1 MKTALSMKKN
11 RPKKRFGQNF
21 LRDQHVLDEILR
33 TAELNPEDRIVEI
46 GPGTGALTQRL
57 TRTGLA
63 VLAME
68 IDRDL
73 VADLTADAPPNLC
86 VVPGDA
92 LRLDWLQLLNNPPY
106 KLVAN
111 LPYNISSQVL
121 FKVLQHR
128 HLFCRLV
135 LMFQK
140 EVGDRLLASEGSRDY
155 GILSV
160 LVKTWYAIEK
170 VVNVPPGAFYPAPK
184 VDSVVLLFQPLPR
197 PVKPV
202 LNEVIYHRLVRA
214 AFAQR
219 RKTIRNSL
227 IGSGFQADLVDRAFK
242 ANSVDSRRRGETF
255 AIEEFIQLANF
266 LASCEKGHND
276 ESDHCHS

>member
-1 MKTALSMKKN
+1 MKTALSMKKV

-21 LRDQHVLDEILR
+21 LRDQHVLNEILR
-33 TAELNPEDRIVEI
+33 AADLNPGDKIVEI
-46 GPGTGALTQRL
+46 GPGAGSLTQRL
-57 TRTGLA
+57 TQTGLA

-73 VADLTADAPPNLC
+73 AADLTSDSPPNLC
-86 VVPGDA
+86 VVAGDA
-92 LRLDWLQLLNNPPY
+92 LRLNWLQLLNNPPY

-140 EVGDRLLASEGSRDY
+140 EVGDRLLATEGSRDY

-160 LVKTWYAIEK
+160 LVKTWYKIEK
-170 VVNVPPGAFYPAPK
+170 VVNVPPQAFYPAPK
-184 VDSVVLLFQPLPR
+184 VDSIVLLFQPLPQSVI
-197 PVKPV
+197 PVMDEG
-202 LNEVIYHRLVRA
+202 LYHRFVRA

-227 IGSGFQADLVDRAFK
+227 IGSGFQVDLVDRAFN
-242 ANSVDSRRRGETF
+242 ANSMDSRRRGETF
-255 AIEEFIQLANF
+255 AINEFIQLANF
-266 LASCEKGHND
+266 LASCEKGQNN

>member
-1 MKTALSMKKN
+1 MKTALSMKKV

-21 LRDQHVLDEILR
+21 LRDQHVLDEILS
-33 TAELNPEDRIVEI
+33 AADLKPEDKIVEI
-46 GPGTGALTQRL
+46 GPGAGALTKRL
-57 TRTGLA
+57 IRTGLP

-73 VADLTADAPPNLC
+73 VAGLTADTPHNLC
-86 VVPGDA
+86 VIPGDA
-92 LRLDWLQLLNNPPY
+92 LRLDWPKLLDNPPY
-106 KLVAN
+106 KLLAN

-160 LVKTWYAIEK
+160 LVKTWFSIEK
-170 VVNVPPGAFYPAPK
+170 VVNVPPQAFYPAPK
-184 VDSVVLLFQPLPR
+184 VDSVVLLFQPLPQ
-197 PVKPV
+197 PVKPIV
-202 LNEVIYHRLVRA
+202 DESLYQRFVRA

-227 IGSGFQADLVDRAFK
+227 IGSDFQTDQVDRAFS
-242 ANSVDSRRRGETF
+242 ATSLDSRRRGETL

-266 LASCEKGHND
+266 LASCEKGQND
-276 ESDHCHS
+276 ESDDCHS